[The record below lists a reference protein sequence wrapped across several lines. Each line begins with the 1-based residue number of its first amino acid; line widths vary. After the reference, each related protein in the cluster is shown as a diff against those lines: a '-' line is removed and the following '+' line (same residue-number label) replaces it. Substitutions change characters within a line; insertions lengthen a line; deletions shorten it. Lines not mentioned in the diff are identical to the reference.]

1 MPYQRRET
9 DGGGFGGTLLA
20 RGWTFLP
27 GGQST
32 NAPAATL
39 PTLSVDMDAIRA
51 GVPNL
56 EVAVASVPFHWV

>member
-20 RGWTFLP
+20 LGWTFSP

-51 GVPNL
+51 GG
-56 EVAVASVPFHWV
+56 S